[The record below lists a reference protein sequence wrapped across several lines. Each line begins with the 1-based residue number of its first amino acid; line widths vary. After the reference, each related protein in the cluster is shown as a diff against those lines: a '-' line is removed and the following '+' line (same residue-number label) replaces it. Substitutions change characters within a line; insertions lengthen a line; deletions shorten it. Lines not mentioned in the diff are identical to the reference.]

1 VHLEW
6 LRVFREV
13 ALRGSLTAAAEALGY
28 TQPTLSRQLTALE
41 KEMGARLFDRLPRGV
56 RPTEAGR
63 NLLVHAEA
71 VLDRVEVARR
81 SLDALRTLDAGR
93 LRIGAFESADA
104 TLVPQ
109 AVAAFRAA
117 HPQVELSL
125 VEGNSSAHVDK
136 LRAGEI
142 DVAVV
147 SAYPQQPLDTSQLEL
162 HHLMEDALL
171 VALPSGHRLA
181 KRRTLRLVELA
192 EESWVEGFPDSAATL
207 AETGLRAGFR
217 PRIDFAVREWTAKL
231 GFVAAGLGI
240 ALVPQLTA
248 TATRAGITLVPLR
261 AADTPVRTVH
271 AATWR
276 GGTRTAAVDAFLPCL
291 DQVAKT
297 LLTPAVRRKAEQIT
311 W

>member
-1 VHLEW
+1 MNLEW
-6 LRVFREV
+6 LEVFREV
-13 ALRGSLTAAAEALGY
+13 AVRGSLTAAAETLGY

-56 RPTEAGR
+56 RLTDAGQS
-63 NLLVHAEA
+63 LLAHAEA
-71 VLDRVEVARR
+71 VLDRVELARQ

-109 AVAAFRAA
+109 ALADFRTT

-125 VEGNSSAHVDK
+125 VEANTSALVDR
-136 LRAGEI
+136 LRAGEV
-142 DVAVV
+142 DLAVL
-147 SAYPQQPLDTSQLEL
+147 SAYPQQGLDTSRLEL
-162 HHLMEDALL
+162 HYLMKDALL
-171 VALPSGHRLA
+171 VALPDGHRLA
-181 KRRTLRLVELA
+181 HRRTLRLAELA

-207 AETGLRAGFR
+207 HETASRAGFR

-240 ALVPQLTA
+240 ALVPRLAA
-248 TATRAGITLVPLR
+248 TATRPGITLVPLR
-261 AADTPVRTVH
+261 ATDTPVRTVY
-271 AATWR
+271 AATSR
-276 GGTRTAAVDAFLPCL
+276 GVTDTPAVTAFRSCL

-297 LLTPAVRRKAEQIT
+297 LRP
-311 W
+311 